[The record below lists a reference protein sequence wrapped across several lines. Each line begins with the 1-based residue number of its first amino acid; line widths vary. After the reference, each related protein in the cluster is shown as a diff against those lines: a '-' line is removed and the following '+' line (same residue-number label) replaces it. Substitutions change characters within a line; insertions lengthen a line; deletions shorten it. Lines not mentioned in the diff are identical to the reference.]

1 MNYKLRCALVELE
14 AVKQAFPAK
23 VEAMKTKLGA
33 WVAAKPSRA
42 MTTPPSPTRF

>member
-23 VEAMKTKLGA
+23 VEAMKTKLVRGSPPT
-33 WVAAKPSRA
+33 PSRA